1 MEPETFMSESES
13 TKDSKGNTIHP
24 IILFLGTCVL
34 CAMPLFL
41 TSSTPPTVLE
51 RIVESGVL
59 QIVSSNGPS
68 TFYEGPFGNTG
79 FEYEL
84 AYAFAEELEVELSII
99 DLNNREE
106 IISSITNGK
115 GHFAAA
121 GIAIPSGKKQAS
133 EKNIR
138 FSTPYLHPTQQVI
151 YQRDMHKPKTI
162 EDLLDK
168 DIVVVANSSH
178 ATTLYKLQKNY
189 PDLQWREIPNSDMA
203 DMLELVHTGRADIT
217 FADTTT
223 FITNS
228 VLFPRARIAFLLAEE
243 DDIAWVFATSGDNS
257 LFNAANRFLSR
268 SIDDGKIT
276 ALSEKYFSKPAVDE
290 GNALA
295 FVKRI
300 EERLPKWVDLFKA
313 SAEKH
318 ELDWLFLAAVSY
330 QESLWNENAKSY
342 TGVRGLMMLTNQ
354 TARGLGI
361 EDRTDPQQSIEGGA
375 QYFINMRKRIPD
387 GVQEPDRTWMA
398 LAAYN
403 VGLGHLEDARVLTQ
417 RNNKDPNLWNDVKE
431 HLPLLAKPQYYR
443 KTRHGYAR
451 GWEPVTYVKRI
462 RNYHNILIWHY
473 ENVRKQEVT
482 VAVEDNS
489 GSSIEGNIKKT
500 PTLENITQP

>member
-1 MEPETFMSESES
+1 MSDCTS
-13 TKDSKGNTIHP
+13 TKDSETRSINP
-24 IILFLGTCVL
+24 IILFLGTCIL
-34 CAMPLFL
+34 CAMPLLL
-41 TSSTPPTVLE
+41 TSSTPPTALE
-51 RIVESGVL
+51 KIINSGVL
-59 QIVSSNGPS
+59 PIVSSNGPS

-84 AYAFAEELEVELSII
+84 AYAFAEELGVELSII
-99 DLNNREE
+99 DVDNREE
-106 IISSITNGK
+106 IVESISNGN
-115 GHFAAA
+115 GYFAAA
-121 GIAIPSGKKQAS
+121 GIAIPNEKKHPS

-138 FSTPYLHPTQQVI
+138 FSIPYLHPTQQII
-151 YQRDMHKPKTI
+151 YQRDMRKPKTI
-162 EDLLDK
+162 EDLIDK
-168 DIVVVANSSH
+168 DIAVVANSSH
-178 ATTLYKLQKNY
+178 ATTLHKLQKNY

-203 DMLELVHTGRADIT
+203 DMLELVHTGRADMT
-217 FADTTT
+217 LSDSTT

-228 VLFPRARIAFLLAEE
+228 VIFPRARVAFLLAEE
-243 DDIAWVFATSGDNS
+243 DDIAWAFPQTGDNS
-257 LFNAANRFLSR
+257 LFNAANRFLAR
-268 SIDDGKIT
+268 STGDGKIT
-276 ALSEKYFSKPAVDE
+276 ALTEKYFSKPAVDE

-300 EERLPKWVDLFKA
+300 EKRLPKWVDFFKA
-313 SAEKH
+313 SADKH
-318 ELDWLFLAAVSY
+318 KLDWLFLAAVSY

-375 QYFINMRKRIPD
+375 RYFINMRKRIPD

-417 RNNKDPNLWNDVKE
+417 RDGKDPNLWNDVRQY
-431 HLPLLAKPQYYR
+431 LPLLAKPKYYR
-443 KTRHGYAR
+443 TTRHGYAR

-482 VAVEDNS
+482 VAIDNS
-489 GSSIEGNIKKT
+489 TEGNIEEESIT
-500 PTLENITQP
+500 EDITQPK